1 MSFPNLSA
9 LAVRE
14 RAVTLFF
21 LILSALAGL
30 YAFLG
35 LGRAEDP
42 AFTVRILMVSA
53 LWPGAT
59 APQMEEQVAHRL
71 EKRLQEL
78 EYLYRLTTTVQPGRV
93 DIQVEFEEYVPQREI
108 GRLFYEV
115 RKRMWDEAST
125 LPQGVIGPIVND
137 DFSDVYFSLMALTA
151 PGLPPW
157 DLVREAEAL
166 RDRLARVPGVQ
177 KALLIGEQPERIFL
191 ELDLDRLIQLG
202 LTPQAVFEAIDANNA
217 LVPAGFLDTGGPRVY
232 VRLPGADLSEMDRIA
247 AVPLRVGGRILTVGE
262 LGTVRLG
269 VEDPPSFLV
278 RAHGEEAILL
288 GVVMQRG
295 ENGLELGKRLARF
308 VAEEEARLPAGMDL
322 SVLTN
327 QAEAIA
333 QAVDLFQVKF
343 LVAVAVVMGVT
354 FLTLGWR
361 AGVVVAVAIPVTLG
375 LTFLAMRWS
384 GIDLDRVSLGALILA
399 LGLLV
404 DDAIIAIEMM
414 IVKLEEGWDRIAA
427 AGHAWNV
434 TARPMLFGTLVTV
447 AGFLPIGFAR
457 SGVGEYAGNIFWV
470 LGYALVISWVVAV
483 IFTPYLGVKLLPSYP
498 KREAGHGVYDSPA
511 YQRWRAVIVWCVARR
526 KTVVGATLAALA
538 LGVAAMVGPVQKQ
551 FFPSS
556 DRSEVL
562 VSIWLPA
569 GSAIGRT
576 DEVARRIEAI
586 LAPLPEVRSLSTY
599 VGRGAP
605 RFFIS
610 ANPEE
615 PDPAFAK
622 IVAVTQGV
630 EAREKVIALLEAHR
644 QAGEFAEARIRVHRL
659 LYGPPVPWPVAF
671 RVVGPDLE
679 ELRRLGEEVRA
690 VMARNPHVRDAHLEW
705 NERAPVLMLEAPAER
720 LRAMGLTPREVARQ
734 LQFAL
739 NGIPVTEV
747 RRDIRTVTLLA
758 RGEAAVRDPARLESL
773 ELRTLDGARVPLGQV
788 GRLVVRHEEA
798 RYKRLD
804 RERFVAVQG
813 EIEGAQAVDVTEA
826 LWSALAPL
834 RASLPPGYRIEIGGT
849 VEQSRKADASIQ
861 KLQPVMVAVMLILI
875 MLQMRE
881 FAGTF
886 MTVATA
892 PLGVIGAA
900 VALLVFD
907 QPFGFVALLG
917 LIGLAGIVMR
927 NTLILTQQVRDNLE
941 AGMTALE
948 AVVEAA
954 VRRTRPV
961 LLTALA
967 AVLAFVPLA
976 TDTFWGPLAYVLIG
990 GVMAGTLIT
999 LCFVPALYA
1008 LWYRLPRREMG

>member
-1 MSFPNLSA
+1 
-9 LAVRE
+9 
-14 RAVTLFF
+14 
-21 LILSALAGL
+21 
-30 YAFLG
+30 
-35 LGRAEDP
+35 
-42 AFTVRILMVSA
+42 
-53 LWPGAT
+53 
-59 APQMEEQVAHRL
+59 
-71 EKRLQEL
+71 
-78 EYLYRLTTTVQPGRV
+78 
-93 DIQVEFEEYVPQREI
+93 
-108 GRLFYEV
+108 
-115 RKRMWDEAST
+115 
-125 LPQGVIGPIVND
+125 
-137 DFSDVYFSLMALTA
+137 
-151 PGLPPW
+151 
-157 DLVREAEAL
+157 
-166 RDRLARVPGVQ
+166 
-177 KALLIGEQPERIFL
+177 
-191 ELDLDRLIQLG
+191 
-202 LTPQAVFEAIDANNA
+202 
-217 LVPAGFLDTGGPRVY
+217 
-232 VRLPGADLSEMDRIA
+232 
-247 AVPLRVGGRILTVGE
+247 
-262 LGTVRLG
+262 
-269 VEDPPSFLV
+269 
-278 RAHGEEAILL
+278 
-288 GVVMQRG
+288 
-295 ENGLELGKRLARF
+295 
-308 VAEEEARLPAGMDL
+308 
-322 SVLTN
+322 
-327 QAEAIA
+327 
-333 QAVDLFQVKF
+333 
-343 LVAVAVVMGVT
+343 
-354 FLTLGWR
+354 
-361 AGVVVAVAIPVTLG
+361 
-375 LTFLAMRWS
+375 
-384 GIDLDRVSLGALILA
+384 
-399 LGLLV
+399 
-404 DDAIIAIEMM
+404 
-414 IVKLEEGWDRIAA
+414 
-427 AGHAWNV
+427 
-434 TARPMLFGTLVTV
+434 
-447 AGFLPIGFAR
+447 
-457 SGVGEYAGNIFWV
+457 
-470 LGYALVISWVVAV
+470 
-483 IFTPYLGVKLLPSYP
+483 
-498 KREAGHGVYDSPA
+498 
-511 YQRWRAVIVWCVARR
+511 VIVWCVARR